1 MCSYNI
7 EHISFKCNDCD
18 YITSRKYNLT
28 RHYNA
33 KHKIIEQKIVN
44 EQKSYIIEQKPYIN
58 EQKSYTNEQKS
69 YTNEQKSYTNE
80 QKSYTN
86 QQKSYIIEE
95 ENEYIIEDDNEY
107 IIDEKAYIL
116 ENKENIIEDNE
127 EDVITNEE
135 INNKNIMECS
145 LCSKKYLTLKRYNLH
160 ISKCKG
166 INILTCPK
174 CMKTFCNTTSKSRHI
189 KNNKCKAKSIIYA
202 NQPHMIINNNIIQ
215 HNSINITINNYGSE
229 RMDYITNNEISKII
243 RSTKIIPKYIK
254 FKHFNPDFPE
264 NHNIKFKDDRF
275 FIKTHNEWEVINK
288 YDLTNKLVGDNSYQL
303 YSLYIEKKEDIDGEI
318 KNEEIIEDAVYVLE
332 KAIEGLDNKNVNKNV
347 ADIITQISIK

>member
-1 MCSYNI
+1 MCSYNT
-7 EHISFKCNDCD
+7 EQISFKCNDCD

-44 EQKSYIIEQKPYIN
+44 EQKPYIIEQKPYTNEQKTYINEQKPYIN
-58 EQKSYTNEQKS
+58 EQKSY
-69 YTNEQKSYTNE
+69 
-80 QKSYTN
+80 
-86 QQKSYIIEE
+86 IIEE
-95 ENEYIIEDDNEY
+95 GNEY

-127 EDVITNEE
+127 EDIITNEE
-135 INNKNIMECS
+135 INNKNIMECR
-145 LCSKKYLTLKRYNLH
+145 LCGKKYLTLKRYNLH